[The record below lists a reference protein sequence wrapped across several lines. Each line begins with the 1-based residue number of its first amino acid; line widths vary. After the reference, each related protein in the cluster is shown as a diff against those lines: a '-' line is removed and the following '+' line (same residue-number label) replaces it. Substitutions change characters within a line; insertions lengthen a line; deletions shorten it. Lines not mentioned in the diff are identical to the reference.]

1 MELLCYFRPL
11 SEKEELD
18 PNGPL
23 LRHVPPTVITS
34 VNEELQNKRSAPKSR
49 GEYMKINQEEKA
61 KVAKYASEMELPK
74 QRGIL
79 KT

>member
-1 MELLCYFRPL
+1 MELLRYFHPL

-49 GEYMKINQEEKA
+49 GEYMKINQERRQRWPSIPVKWSHQS
-61 KVAKYASEMELPK
+61 SEAF
-74 QRGIL
+74 
-79 KT
+79 